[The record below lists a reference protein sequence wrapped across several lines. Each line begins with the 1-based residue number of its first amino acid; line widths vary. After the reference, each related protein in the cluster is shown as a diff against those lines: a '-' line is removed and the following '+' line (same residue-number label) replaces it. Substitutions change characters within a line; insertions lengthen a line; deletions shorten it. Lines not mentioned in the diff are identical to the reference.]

1 MANQGRIVPSC
12 RPTKAGDRNALVV
25 LSWGSFAWYR
35 RFPLKMTIGELR
47 RQLARELGRLFDG
60 EVVGLELLSTGTN
73 IVPDL
78 ALSLQEL
85 TYPPYRNV
93 CLDVIGGPDRP
104 DKSSGKAFGEH
115 LLQKHLRHE
124 RFQAGVAQRLWRLI
138 RLEWPYGI
146 FGIRSM
152 KSADYEVAL
161 RLNLE
166 KYPLAPPLVQLW
178 DVTKQTVIE
187 PQYWPESFCR
197 FVTTTYPDIA
207 DIAAENYAP
216 QLLNISAAIAQRR
229 KRSGISEWDITQ
241 DLTQL
246 LSRASACFRFS
257 TPSDSDAI
265 HQ

>member
-1 MANQGRIVPSC
+1 MTDYRRFVASRGF
-12 RPTKAGDRNALVV
+12 TKAGDRNALVV
-25 LSWGSFAWYR
+25 LNWGSFAWYR
-35 RFPLKMTIGELR
+35 RFPLKLTIGELR
-47 RQLARELGRLFDG
+47 RELARELGRLFDG
-60 EVVGLELLSTGTN
+60 EIVGLELISTGTN

-78 ALSLQEL
+78 ASPLQEL

-104 DKSSGKAFGEH
+104 NRSKSNAFGEH
-115 LLQKHLRHE
+115 VLQKHLRHE

-138 RLEWPYGI
+138 RLEWPCGI

-152 KSADYEVAL
+152 KNADYEVAL

-178 DVTKQTVIE
+178 DITRQTVIE
-187 PQYWPESFCR
+187 PQYWPELFCR
-197 FVTTTYPDIA
+197 FVTTTYPEIV

-216 QLLNISAAIAQRR
+216 QLLNISAAVAQRR
-229 KRSGISEWDITQ
+229 KLSGISEWDSTQ

-246 LSRASACFRFS
+246 LSHASACFRFS
-257 TPSDSDAI
+257 TPSDSEAI
-265 HQ
+265 HR